1 MYSDHT
7 SLWQN
12 IFKAIVDTGSL
23 VSFVNKRTA
32 DYIVK
37 SVPSAVVLSEKECP
51 IDTVYVDYNRKRIE
65 LMGTLVVDVSSLLGC
80 SVKSAKFLI
89 SENSTRCLLGLYL
102 HSQLGFRTT
111 QIRPSRPLV
120 GEVSHSNI
128 NETSECR
135 RSHFQKKYQQFFSR
149 IGRAKS
155 HQVFS
160 TFKSPLI
167 PIQEKVRRVPV
178 HIHEKVGNE
187 IRKLIQGGHIVKL
200 NKCTSEHFISPIV
213 ITAKKDGSVRM
224 AMDAKPMNDQI
235 HKNPYQMPN
244 LLELLVSAAQII
256 TSNKRCLVHVVGSEI
271 CL

>member
-1 MYSDHT
+1 M
-7 SLWQN
+7 
-12 IFKAIVDTGSL
+12 
-23 VSFVNKRTA
+23 
-32 DYIVK
+32 
-37 SVPSAVVLSEKECP
+37 
-51 IDTVYVDYNRKRIE
+51 
-65 LMGTLVVDVSSLLGC
+65 DVSSLLGW
-80 SVKSAKFLI
+80 SVKTAKFLI

-102 HSQLGFRTT
+102 QSQLGFRTT

-120 GEVSHSNI
+120 GEVSQSDI

-135 RSHFQKKYQQFFSR
+135 RSHFQKKYQQVFSR

-160 TFKSPLI
+160 FFKSPLI

-178 HIHEKVGNE
+178 HIHENVGNE
-187 IRKLIQGGHIVKL
+187 IRKLIQGGHNVKL

-213 ITAKKDGSVRM
+213 ITAKKDGSVRL

-256 TSNKRCLVHVVGSEI
+256 TSNKRCLFHVVGSEI